1 MEFKEIFNPLK
12 KCLGDG
18 HNRQYFFRDLMAI
31 ITTVSEDEWGTPL
44 DPNTKRTK
52 DNTIFS
58 FIKRGLSQTFAQ
70 SIVNR
75 LTPEVLI
82 ERINERPLGTR
93 EALAK
98 ELSVFDNDINVDNVG
113 DRVADMLV
121 KIITKSAGL
130 MTDEEI
136 AIEKE
141 AIKSSEPT
149 LELMQKASSE
159 TGSPSVITESD
170 ELSARKFL
178 IDHGSEKE
186 LIPLCQIALLY
197 SPEHKHVRAMYT
209 EYLLLPKKVQRL
221 ILKSCNADSM
231 MNIDSLHLGEAIDF
245 FCNDLKKY
253 ELSSKR
259 YLYMFDQYLY
269 RAFSYYSDCSIMKY
283 DKYSFKRLLEP
294 SLKAFKNMDYSS
306 IDAYIDDY
314 LWLKENKSKVDAIPP
329 MDYLWIAKDFGSCN
343 EEDLTYWLCKF
354 VIDACNNLFHRVK
367 KCDFDYVDVYD
378 QYAETQ
384 EDLYYCAVNALYN
397 HYLCHTQNNSD

>member
-1 MEFKEIFNPLK
+1 MEFKEIFNLLK
-12 KCLGDG
+12 RCLGDG
-18 HNRQYFFRDLMAI
+18 HNRQYFFRDLMAM

-44 DPNTKRTK
+44 DPNTKRTN

-58 FIKRGLSQTFAQ
+58 YIKRGLSQTFAQ

-75 LTPEVLI
+75 LTPEELI

-98 ELSVFDNDINVDNVG
+98 ELSVYDSDINAENVG
-113 DRVADMLV
+113 VRVADMLV

-130 MTDEEI
+130 MSDEELE
-136 AIEKE
+136 IEKE
-141 AIKSSEPT
+141 SIKLSERDSD
-149 LELMQKASSE
+149 LMQKISSE
-159 TGSPSVITESD
+159 TTESD

-186 LIPLCQIALLY
+186 LIPLCQIALLN

-209 EYLLLPKKVQRL
+209 EFLLLPKKVQRL
-221 ILKSCNADSM
+221 ILKSSNADSM
-231 MNIDSLHLGEAIDF
+231 MNIDSLHLEEAIDF
-245 FCNDLKKY
+245 FCNDLEKY
-253 ELSSKR
+253 ELSSRR
-259 YLYMFDQYLY
+259 YLYMFKQHLY
-269 RAFSYYSDCSIMKY
+269 RAFSYYSDCNIRKY
-283 DKYSFKRLLEP
+283 DNYSFKRLYEP
-294 SLKAFKNMDYSS
+294 SLKAFKNMQYSS

-314 LWLKENKSKVDAIPP
+314 LWMKEYKSKVDALPP
-329 MDYLWIAKDFGSCN
+329 MDCLWIAKDFGSCN
-343 EEDLTYWLCKF
+343 EEDLTYWLCRF
-354 VIDACNNLFHRVK
+354 VIDVCNNLFHRVK

-397 HYLCHTQNNSD
+397 HYLCHTQSN